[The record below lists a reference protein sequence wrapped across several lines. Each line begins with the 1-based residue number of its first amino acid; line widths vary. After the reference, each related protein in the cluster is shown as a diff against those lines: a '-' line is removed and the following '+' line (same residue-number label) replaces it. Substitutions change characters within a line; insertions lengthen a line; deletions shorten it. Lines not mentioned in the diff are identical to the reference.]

1 MSRRRKEAPLSS
13 PRCWM
18 WNRWLGSLG
27 LVVRKEGRTWRQL
40 ERQKRRGRKGEGTSS
55 GSVLALLQRQC
66 LLEEGEKFL
75 PLFNSPFALFSAAS
89 FAVVFPLF
97 FLRWR
102 HQDGRSW
109 RRGKRVELAASE
121 LLLLSLLC
129 RRTARTEEEGGRY
142 ELTH

>member
-27 LVVRKEGRTWRQL
+27 LVVRTEGGTWRQL

-55 GSVLALLQRQC
+55 ASVLALLLLQRQC

-109 RRGKRVELAASE
+109 RRKKSGVGGIRVVVVVVSSVFAGQLGQKKERGMS
-121 LLLLSLLC
+121 
-129 RRTARTEEEGGRY
+129 
-142 ELTH
+142 

>member
-27 LVVRKEGRTWRQL
+27 LVVRTEGGTWRQL

-55 GSVLALLQRQC
+55 ASVLALLLLQRQC

-109 RRGKRVELAASE
+109 RRKKSGVGGIRVVVVVVSSVFAGQLGQKR
-121 LLLLSLLC
+121 
-129 RRTARTEEEGGRY
+129 EGGMS
-142 ELTH
+142 